1 MEIVLTSIFAHLA
14 GTSIKVSQALISEQF
29 RLAFGRYEL
38 FDRLDRVSAVFED
51 AVLLSFVYIR

>member
-1 MEIVLTSIFAHLA
+1 MEVVLTSIFAHLA
-14 GTSIKVSQALISEQF
+14 WTSIKVSQALISEQF
-29 RLAFGRYEL
+29 RLAFSWYKL